1 MKEQSV
7 RDLTW
12 FKMLLLALIL
22 SFGLPVVAPSLLPV
36 GIAHA
41 DDDDDD
47 DDDFSVR
54 RPEFV
59 IAGLDDAARARLQA
73 RLSQVKDLGAP
84 GRDPVFGWGLVQF
97 QTPQGC

>member
-1 MKEQSV
+1 V

-22 SFGLPVVAPSLLPV
+22 SLGLPVVAPGLLPN

-41 DDDDDD
+41 DDDDDDDGGDDDSDDDDDDD

-59 IAGLDDAARARLQA
+59 IAGLGDAARARLQA
-73 RLSQVKDLGAP
+73 RGFRK
-84 GRDPVFGWGLVQF
+84 
-97 QTPQGC
+97 